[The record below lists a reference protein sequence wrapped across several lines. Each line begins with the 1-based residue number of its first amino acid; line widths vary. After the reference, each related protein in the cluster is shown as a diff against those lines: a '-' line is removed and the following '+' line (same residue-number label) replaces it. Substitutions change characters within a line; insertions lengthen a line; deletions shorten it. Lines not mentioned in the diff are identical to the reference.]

1 MCKHDIYLDV
11 FGQFFV
17 RPSKNKKKKTK
28 GKRKALDFQ
37 IVQNQ
42 SQKQP
47 SKSEIME
54 PILEHSDTIDTH
66 TPEIA
71 WTVHICFNGVE
82 CILRP
87 VGSTPHLGTEREKGK
102 QCTQV
107 ASRIICLGS
116 LEEKQTSYCKN

>member
-1 MCKHDIYLDV
+1 M
-11 FGQFFV
+11 
-17 RPSKNKKKKTK
+17 K

-54 PILEHSDTIDTH
+54 PILEHFDPIDTH

-82 CILRP
+82 SILRP
-87 VGSTPHLGTEREKGK
+87 VGSTPHLGTEMEKGK
-102 QCTQV
+102 QYSQV

-116 LEEKQTSYCKN
+116 LEEKQTSYCRN

>member
-1 MCKHDIYLDV
+1 MCLV
-11 FGQFFV
+11 NCGGLQ
-17 RPSKNKKKKTK
+17 KKKKKK

-37 IVQNQ
+37 IVQKH
-42 SQKQP
+42 SQKQA

-54 PILEHSDTIDTH
+54 PILEHFDTIDTH

-87 VGSTPHLGTEREKGK
+87 VGSTPHLGIEIDKGK

-116 LEEKQTSYCKN
+116 MKEKQTSYCKN